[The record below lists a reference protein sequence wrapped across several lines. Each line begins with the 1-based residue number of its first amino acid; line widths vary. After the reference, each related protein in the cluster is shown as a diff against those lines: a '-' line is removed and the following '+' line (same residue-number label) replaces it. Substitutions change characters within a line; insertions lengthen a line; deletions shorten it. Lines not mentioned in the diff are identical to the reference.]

1 MKTVGVSVENDAKVG
16 CNPPS
21 KSTSWLEVR
30 VLHGVRNHWVTM
42 GGTWRRHEPVLTHQ
56 NIRGVTEGMIPSV
69 DAFDKELCDK
79 RKDFKQFLVL
89 EK

>member
-1 MKTVGVSVENDAKVG
+1 MQ
-16 CNPPS
+16 
-21 KSTSWLEVR
+21 STKQIHIMARGAGAPWGAEPLGY
-30 VLHGVRNHWVTM
+30 HGWNM
-42 GGTWRRHEPVLTHQ
+42 AIYEPVLTHQ

>member
-1 MKTVGVSVENDAKVG
+1 MARGAAAPWGAEPLG
-16 CNPPS
+16 Y
-21 KSTSWLEVR
+21 
-30 VLHGVRNHWVTM
+30 HGWNM
-42 GGTWRRHEPVLTHQ
+42 AIYEPVLTHQ